1 MEYNRKAKFATSTI
15 ALLISLISLGSKFIF
30 GDKRTLTRTFET
42 VCICTSKK
50 SIAYHK
56 DPNCK
61 SLEKCDGD
69 VEVLLINQAR
79 ERGRKQCA
87 ICCTNGK

>member
-15 ALLISLISLGSKFIF
+15 ILLFTLIKLCNKFIPGNKF
-30 GDKRTLTRTFET
+30 TLTRTFET
-42 VCICTSKK
+42 VCICTSAK

-61 SLEKCDGD
+61 SLESCDGE

-79 ERGRKQCA
+79 ERGRKPCA
-87 ICCTNGK
+87 ICCTKKK

>member
-1 MEYNRKAKFATSTI
+1 MESNRKEKFVITTI
-15 ALLISLISLGSKFIF
+15 ALLISLISLGHKFIF
-30 GDKRTLTRTFET
+30 GDKHTVTRTFET

-50 SIAYHK
+50 SIVYHK
-56 DPNCK
+56 DANCK

-79 ERGRKQCA
+79 ERGRKPCA
-87 ICCTNGK
+87 ICCTKGK